1 MEMTQQEIN
10 EIVKAISLGYTAEK
24 IASIVDITETEV
36 EEIQEKYATEI
47 EDLKK
52 WRSEQGAE

>member
-1 MEMTQQEIN
+1 MTQQEIN

-36 EEIQEKYATEI
+36 EEIKEKYATEI

-52 WRSEQGAE
+52 WRNEQVVK